1 MTSSVPNLYIEG
13 DGGNQTKDHTPYMD
27 RIEEQQ
33 VIAAVLGGD
42 AEAYAVLINRY
53 QQPIFNL
60 TYRMTGSR
68 ADAADLAQDAFVKAY
83 EQLYRFRKEKRFFP
97 WLYTIA
103 LNRTRDFLR
112 KDRTA
117 NTVAIENCDL
127 YSGSE
132 GTAQEEDKMC
142 VQLDCQRLQGA
153 LERLPW
159 EYREAVI
166 LRYHEELP
174 MGEIATALS
183 ISVSGAKMRVHRGLR
198 KLREILELKDHE

>member
-1 MTSSVPNLYIEG
+1 
-13 DGGNQTKDHTPYMD
+13 MD
-27 RIEEQQ
+27 RLEEQQ

-42 AEAYAVLINRY
+42 GEAYAVLINRY

-60 TYRMTGSR
+60 VYRMTGSR
-68 ADAADLAQDAFVKAY
+68 ADAADLTQDAFIKAY
-83 EQLYRFRKEKRFFP
+83 EQLYRFRKDKRFFP

-112 KDRTA
+112 KDKAAKTI
-117 NTVAIENCDL
+117 AIEDSDL
-127 YSGSE
+127 YSSSE
-132 GTAQEEDKMC
+132 VTAQEEDRMC
-142 VQLDCQRLQGA
+142 VQLDCQRLPGA
-153 LERLPW
+153 LQKLPW

-174 MGEIATALS
+174 MNEIATALS